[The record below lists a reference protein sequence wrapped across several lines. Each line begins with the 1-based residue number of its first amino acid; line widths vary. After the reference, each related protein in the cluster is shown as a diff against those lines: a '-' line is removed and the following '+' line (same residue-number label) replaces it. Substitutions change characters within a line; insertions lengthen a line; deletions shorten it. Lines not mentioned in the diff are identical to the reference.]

1 MNNTHSAAERDNTPD
16 ADRAGLEAALIAEYG
31 AALKDYLE
39 GCGEASLERAYD
51 LGRKAIGR
59 YAIVDIASI
68 HREVMIGTLIENLNS
83 KERVEVSKKAFE
95 FLIECLSPF
104 EMTLRGYVDAN
115 KALHA
120 EITERELIEAKLAAS
135 LAEKEVLLKEIHHRV
150 KNNIQVISS
159 LLSLQAQQASDPVV
173 KELFRETQNKVRGI
187 ALIHEKLYRSKDL
200 SQINYA
206 DYLKDMATTMFNSY
220 NVAASQISLD
230 IDASSVTIDI
240 ERAVPVSLIVSEM
253 LTNSLKHAFPDRR
266 KGRIAIGLRADGKDV
281 ILTFSDNG
289 VGLPASVTFE
299 KTDTLGIGLLAGLTK
314 QLNGTIAVDRTGGT
328 SYTVTFP
335 GKSSEEGE

>member
-1 MNNTHSAAERDNTPD
+1 
-16 ADRAGLEAALIAEYG
+16 
-31 AALKDYLE
+31 
-39 GCGEASLERAYD
+39 
-51 LGRKAIGR
+51 
-59 YAIVDIASI
+59 
-68 HREVMIGTLIENLNS
+68 
-83 KERVEVSKKAFE
+83 
-95 FLIECLSPF
+95 
-104 EMTLRGYVDAN
+104 
-115 KALHA
+115 
-120 EITERELIEAKLAAS
+120 
-135 LAEKEVLLKEIHHRV
+135 
-150 KNNIQVISS
+150 
-159 LLSLQAQQASDPVV
+159 
-173 KELFRETQNKVRGI
+173 
-187 ALIHEKLYRSKDL
+187 
-200 SQINYA
+200 
-206 DYLKDMATTMFNSY
+206 MATTMFNSY